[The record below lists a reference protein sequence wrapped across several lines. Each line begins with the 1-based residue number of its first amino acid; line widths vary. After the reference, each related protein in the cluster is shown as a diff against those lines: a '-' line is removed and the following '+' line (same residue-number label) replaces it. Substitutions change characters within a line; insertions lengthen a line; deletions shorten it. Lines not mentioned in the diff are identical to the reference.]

1 MANEVRHNIEASR
14 YELYVDGALTGIADY
29 RIDGDRIVFPHTEIE
44 ASRRGNGLGAV
55 LVQGAL
61 DDVMPS
67 GRTVVPR
74 CWYVAQFI
82 DEHPE
87 YQALVTAP
95 TG

>member
-1 MANEVRHNIEASR
+1 MANEVRHNVEASR
-14 YELYVDGALTGIADY
+14 YEQYVDGALTGIADY

-44 ASRRGNGLGAV
+44 ASQRGKGLGAA

-74 CWYVAQFI
+74 CWYVAEFI

-87 YQALVTAP
+87 YQGLVAAP